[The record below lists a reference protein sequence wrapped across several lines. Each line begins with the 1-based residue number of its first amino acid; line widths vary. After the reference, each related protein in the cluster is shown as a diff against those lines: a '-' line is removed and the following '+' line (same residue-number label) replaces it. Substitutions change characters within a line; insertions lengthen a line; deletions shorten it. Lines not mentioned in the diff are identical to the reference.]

1 MYVLRSSEHESFSLI
16 NNILKIVFAAMSRY
30 VLNKQNF
37 YALRTNTG
45 LKFFSI
51 IENTGKISSIYKGS
65 KLVSQL

>member
-65 KLVSQL
+65 KLVS